1 MDRENIKEE
10 VSKELKEAAKEN
22 MHVSIPVYEGFKGK
36 RMHGSKTW
44 KASDKENRT
53 IKILAIVFAVM
64 VILALVSFV
73 LPIPTGFK
81 ILLFVLAILSG
92 IGGVGGYL
100 FYMVYCH
107 HKEDPIEMQY
117 YDVDYRQNHITGN
130 GYDNTREISKEE
142 FLGKKTEE

>member
-53 IKILAIVFAVM
+53 IKILAIV
-64 VILALVSFV
+64 L
-73 LPIPTGFK
+73 
-81 ILLFVLAILSG
+81 
-92 IGGVGGYL
+92 
-100 FYMVYCH
+100 
-107 HKEDPIEMQY
+107 
-117 YDVDYRQNHITGN
+117 R
-130 GYDNTREISKEE
+130 
-142 FLGKKTEE
+142 